1 MSLKTMKYIV
11 DWKHQK
17 KKLLSEKPDL
27 VSCGTTVHFEEV
39 NSIAQI
45 LIRKAPCF
53 KFIFWSASEKQNKT
67 KPNPGIK
74 PFFGWNINSLIDFNV
89 WSFKC

>member
-1 MSLKTMKYIV
+1 MKDVPEDYEIYCGLITS
-11 DWKHQK
+11 K

-45 LIRKAPCF
+45 LIRKAPCLYSDLLQ
-53 KFIFWSASEKQNKT
+53 KKKNIPWDKALFWMEHQFSN
-67 KPNPGIK
+67 
-74 PFFGWNINSLIDFNV
+74 
-89 WSFKC
+89 